1 MGQLK
6 NNWKKELLQKEIEPS
21 KDVWLNVANGLQ
33 QSESK
38 STKKIILG
46 VIAAILIIGVFVAPQ
61 WFQKAEETSTHKKV
75 VQEESPKK
83 INNSLVEEEN
93 SSFIKGN
100 NNNDKLLTN
109 IQPKAGNQLS
119 TEKTSK
125 STAIIAEENTEN
137 ETKLKVN
144 ESENEAA
151 VLLAEVEAELEA
163 EKQLTNPDEI
173 EVLMAKAEK
182 NIEGASFNRLI
193 DFAEAHQL
201 LAEVEEDLSKKDLKE
216 RIFKFLKNNYKEI
229 ESAIASLK

>member
-144 ESENEAA
+144 ESENKAA

-173 EVLMAKAEK
+173 EVLLAKAEK